1 MSSNE
6 QGMLDEIRANAA
18 SSAVA
23 AAAGASDQ
31 AASPQGIRA
40 IIVTQLKENV
50 LFVATLLAVLLG
62 ISLGFILRAFNFEF
76 NDNQIAYFGF
86 VGQLF
91 LRMLKFLILPLIA
104 TSLISGIAGLS
115 KSAGKIALRALV
127 YYFSTT
133 ITAVVIGIILVVIIK
148 PGSGKGSSVDA
159 SVKLP
164 IDTNRIVTTHDTLLD
179 LIRNLF
185 PDNIV
190 EMTFREYET
199 AFVPVNKWV
208 LVNTTSNFNRTIK
221 ELPANFKSTLFIILL
236 AYFIYQFVNYLID
249 HAQSD
254 TSTYY
259 AVEKLD
265 YYKAVASGRRSL
277 NVLGVI
283 LFCFVFGGVLASMG
297 KEAEIIVKIF
307 EALNN
312 CSVRMIKLVMV

>member
-1 MSSNE
+1 
-6 QGMLDEIRANAA
+6 
-18 SSAVA
+18 
-23 AAAGASDQ
+23 
-31 AASPQGIRA
+31 
-40 IIVTQLKENV
+40 
-50 LFVATLLAVLLG
+50 
-62 ISLGFILRAFNFEF
+62 
-76 NDNQIAYFGF
+76 
-86 VGQLF
+86 
-91 LRMLKFLILPLIA
+91 MLKFLILPLIA